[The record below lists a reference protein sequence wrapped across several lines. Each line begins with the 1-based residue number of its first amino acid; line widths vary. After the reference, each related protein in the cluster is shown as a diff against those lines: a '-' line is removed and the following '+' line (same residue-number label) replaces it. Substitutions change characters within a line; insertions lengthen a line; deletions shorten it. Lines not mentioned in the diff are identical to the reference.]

1 MDKTRNKL
9 NKKTKKQERAKREN
23 KRKNGKTRGKPN
35 NKIGVESK
43 QIIDGKKRDWQKQID
58 ENSGK
63 TAKTR
68 KTEITKTRTNQRN
81 KT

>member
-1 MDKTRNKL
+1 M
-9 NKKTKKQERAKREN
+9 
-23 KRKNGKTRGKPN
+23 
-35 NKIGVESK
+35 
-43 QIIDGKKRDWQKQID
+43 IDGKKRDRQKQID

-68 KTEITKTRTNQRN
+68 KTEITKTRTNQKN